1 VHKCIKVYICIKW
14 EDDHVTKSRN
24 RFRALAY
31 TILNECREHPMM
43 TRPTRACVDGVAL
56 WMSSNHLQL
65 NAEKTEFMW
74 CVPPRRRHHLPTDQL
89 TVQSTSVAPVTSV
102 RDLGVHLDSDMSMHT
117 NVTQLVCSCYGVLR
131 QLRSIYAGRCLVQ
144 H

>member
-1 VHKCIKVYICIKW
+1 MCYWINIRSCLIISLILILTNG
-14 EDDHVTKSRN
+14 VT
-24 RFRALAY
+24 
-31 TILNECREHPMM
+31 
-43 TRPTRACVDGVAL
+43 L
-56 WMSSNHLQL
+56 WMSSNRLQL

-89 TVQSTSVAPVTSV
+89 IVQSTSVAPVTSV

-117 NVTQLVCSCYGVLR
+117 LSRNSSARATAFYVNFAV
-131 QLRSIYAGRCLVQ
+131 YAGRCLVQ